1 MLVLAALAG
10 CENDVPTAVG
20 EAGFPAG
27 QRPTTIDAV
36 LPGAEFVRAATT
48 FSGFADVRTLPYLL
62 AANQFDGALTAHALI
77 RYTGYPASAT
87 FGAGRLVGTVDT
99 AATVP
104 RAPIT
109 LQLFSLVQPFDS
121 ATVSW
126 RFAVDRPGLQVPW
139 RTPGGTVGRLLA
151 EAQFVPGDTVRRDSI
166 VFSIDSLTVQRL
178 AEGEIAGLLV
188 RSSEVNSRV
197 ELSGL
202 SLESVARRA
211 GRPDSV
217 FTLTRGTQT
226 FIFTPEVPTLP
237 GVLRTGGPAAAR
249 TVLRLGLDRRV
260 STCRPPATAPGCR
273 EVPLR
278 EVTLDRVSLLL
289 DPVPVPLGF
298 RPVRR
303 AVLQVRRV
311 LEPELG
317 RLAPLGEVL
326 AEDTVPAAA
335 FAAPGSAPVAIEL
348 TGAVRELIAA
358 EAAEVTLALIGNPNN
373 ADFGLLWFDR
383 PPRLRLLYTVPPTLR
398 LP

>member
-10 CENDVPTAVG
+10 CDNDVPTAVG
-20 EAGFPAG
+20 DAGFPAG
-27 QRPTTIDAV
+27 QVPTTIDLV
-36 LPGAEFVRAATT
+36 VPGAQFVRSDTA
-48 FSGFADVRTLPYLL
+48 FSGYTDVSTLPYLL
-62 AANQFDGALTAHALI
+62 VANRFDDALTAHSLV
-77 RYTGYPASAT
+77 RYSDFPTSAT
-87 FGAGRLVGTVDT
+87 FGAGRLVGVVDS

-126 RFAVDRPGLQVPW
+126 RLAVDRPERQVPW
-139 RTPGGTVGRLLA
+139 RVPGGTAGRLLA
-151 EAQFVPGDTVRRDSI
+151 EARYLPGDTVRRDSVI
-166 VFSIDSLTVQRL
+166 FPIDSLTVQRL
-178 AEGEIAGLLV
+178 AQGEIAGLLV
-188 RSSEVNSRV
+188 RSSTTGSRV

-202 SLESVARRA
+202 TLETVARRA
-211 GRPDSV
+211 GRPDSAV
-217 FTLTRGTQT
+217 SISRGTQT
-226 FIFTPEVPTLP
+226 FIFTPDAPARP
-237 GVLRTGGPAAAR
+237 GVLRAGGPTAAR
-249 TVLRLGLDRRV
+249 TVLSLALDRRV
-260 STCRPPATAPGCR
+260 STCAPPATAPGCR

-303 AVLQVRRV
+303 AVVQVRRV

-326 AEDTVPAAA
+326 AEDTVSAAA
-335 FAAPGSAPVAIEL
+335 FAAPGGAPLAIDL
-348 TGAVRELIAA
+348 TGPVRQLIAA
-358 EAAEVTLALIGNPNN
+358 NVAEVTLALIGDPTN
-373 ADFGLLWFDR
+373 ADFGFVWFDR